1 MTQTEALRL
10 ALEALEYFT
19 DTSSSAMDK
28 AMAED
33 AITAIKAA
41 LEAKDEPVAWFCKE
55 RNLVEIDCPA
65 EDDFRSTLGWEPLYT
80 TPPQRKPEQ
89 EQRNVTEQEHD
100 VLMNS
105 IKASSTVVFKGFL
118 AQPEQEPV
126 AIADG
131 TFNHNCP
138 VGTPLY
144 TTPPQRK
151 PLSYEDLIECE
162 QLAGIRHRI
171 HMGSI
176 RGQQL
181 SPADEFLWHYA
192 RAIEAAHNIKGE
204 A

>member
-1 MTQTEALRL
+1 
-10 ALEALEYFT
+10 
-19 DTSSSAMDK
+19 
-28 AMAED
+28 
-33 AITAIKAA
+33 
-41 LEAKDEPVAWFCKE
+41 
-55 RNLVEIDCPA
+55 
-65 EDDFRSTLGWEPLYT
+65 
-80 TPPQRKPEQ
+80 
-89 EQRNVTEQEHD
+89 
-100 VLMNS
+100 
-105 IKASSTVVFKGFL
+105 
-118 AQPEQEPV
+118 V